1 MIYFHLLPLR
11 GNSSVMIG
19 MLAIEAEVR
28 GAEASSEVEGIE
40 GIIPVEEVE
49 APIETLRGKIILCGP
64 TAEISIPRADAQLR
78 IVLKNIAVARG

>member
-1 MIYFHLLPLR
+1 
-11 GNSSVMIG
+11 MIG

-40 GIIPVEEVE
+40 GVIPVEEVE

-64 TAEISIPRADAQLR
+64 TAEISILTADAALR
-78 IVLKNIAVARG
+78 TARKSTAVARG